1 VSRWL
6 TSVMTGLAS
15 QPERPADDPRRF
27 WELVRVVRDQIRIG
41 LVNEKAKADATELFH
56 RAAYEL
62 ALKAKRVNAENV

>member
-56 RAAYEL
+56 RAAMEL
-62 ALKAKRVNAENV
+62 RLTHERASTR